1 MKKLLVSLFCA
12 AGLLT
17 ASAADN
23 YLHIKTADG
32 WRVLDL
38 EQVDRLTF
46 DGNTMT
52 ASDASGATVVT
63 IPQKSLE
70 VMAVTETAGVSAP
83 VIAEAKASFVYSPS
97 TKCVTMLDDALF
109 EMYALDGSRLVAV
122 NAAKG
127 ENIHIDAVKAGVVIM
142 KSGEYSIKAVVE

>member
-1 MKKLLVSLFCA
+1 MKKFALSLFCA
-12 AGLLT
+12 VSLIG

-52 ASDASGATVVT
+52 ASDASGAPVMT

-70 VMAVTETAGVSAP
+70 TMTVTETAGVSTA
-83 VIAEAKASFVYSPS
+83 VVAEAKATFAYSSS
-97 TKCVTMLDDALF
+97 TKCVTMLADALF
-109 EMYALDGSRLVAV
+109 EIYALDGSRLVAV
-122 NAAKG
+122 DAAKG
-127 ENIHIDAVKAGVVIM
+127 DNIHIDAVKAGVVIM
-142 KSGEYSIKAVVE
+142 KSGEYTLKAVVE